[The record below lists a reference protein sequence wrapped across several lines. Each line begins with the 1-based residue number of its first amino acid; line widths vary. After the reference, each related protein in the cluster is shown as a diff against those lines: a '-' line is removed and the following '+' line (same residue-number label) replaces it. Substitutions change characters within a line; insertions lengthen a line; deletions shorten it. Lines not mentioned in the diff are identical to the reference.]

1 MKSQKRLS
9 RYSLFVL
16 AYNVFVILFGAYV
29 RASGS
34 GAGCGQHW
42 PLCNGDIVPLNPR
55 FETIIEFT
63 HRITSGLSLVFILI
77 LFIWV
82 FRSNKAGSRIRK
94 AAGFALGFVI
104 IEAIVGAGLVMFQ
117 LVEGNDSAARAAV
130 IAIHLI
136 NTYLLLGSILLVYL
150 WSRKDGHINFSLI
163 PYSRIIIIIVTLT
176 LLLLGSSGAITAL
189 GDTLFPAGS
198 LSEGMAQDLNGS
210 AHFLIQLRIYHPMIA
225 VGLGF
230 LIFGFVRY
238 SRKFI
243 TTSNGMRFSNFL
255 LAGFIIQIFIGT
267 LNVLLLAPIWMQ
279 VIHLFTA
286 DSIWLLYVLY
296 INEILSD
303 YSQLSL
309 QQN

>member
-1 MKSQKRLS
+1 MKIFLDIKFYVGDPMKSQQRLS
-9 RYSLFVL
+9 KYSLFVL

-55 FETIIEFT
+55 LETIIEFT

-130 IAIHLI
+130 IAIHL
-136 NTYLLLGSILLVYL
+136 N
-150 WSRKDGHINFSLI
+150 
-163 PYSRIIIIIVTLT
+163 
-176 LLLLGSSGAITAL
+176 
-189 GDTLFPAGS
+189 
-198 LSEGMAQDLNGS
+198 
-210 AHFLIQLRIYHPMIA
+210 
-225 VGLGF
+225 
-230 LIFGFVRY
+230 
-238 SRKFI
+238 
-243 TTSNGMRFSNFL
+243 
-255 LAGFIIQIFIGT
+255 
-267 LNVLLLAPIWMQ
+267 
-279 VIHLFTA
+279 
-286 DSIWLLYVLY
+286 
-296 INEILSD
+296 
-303 YSQLSL
+303 
-309 QQN
+309 

>member
-1 MKSQKRLS
+1 MVKK
-9 RYSLFVL
+9 
-16 AYNVFVILFGAYV
+16 
-29 RASGS
+29 
-34 GAGCGQHW
+34 GC
-42 PLCNGDIVPLNPR
+42 
-55 FETIIEFT
+55 
-63 HRITSGLSLVFILI
+63 S
-77 LFIWV
+77 
-82 FRSNKAGSRIRK
+82 
-94 AAGFALGFVI
+94 
-104 IEAIVGAGLVMFQ
+104 
-117 LVEGNDSAARAAV
+117 
-130 IAIHLI
+130 
-136 NTYLLLGSILLVYL
+136 
-150 WSRKDGHINFSLI
+150 INFSLI
-163 PYSRIIIIIVTLT
+163 PYSRIIITIVTLS

-243 TTSNGMRFSNFL
+243 TTSDGMRYSNFL

-267 LNVLLLAPIWMQ
+267 TNVLLLAPIWMQ
-279 VIHLFTA
+279 IIHLFTA
-286 DSIWLLYVLY
+286 DSIWLIYVLY

-303 YSQLSL
+303 YSPLSL